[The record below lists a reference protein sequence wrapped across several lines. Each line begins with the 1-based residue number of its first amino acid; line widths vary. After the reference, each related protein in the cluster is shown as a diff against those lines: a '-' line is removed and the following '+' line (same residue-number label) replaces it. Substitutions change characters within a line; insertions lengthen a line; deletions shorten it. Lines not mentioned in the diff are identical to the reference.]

1 MEAELTT
8 LTALAASGATT
19 FVGLMATEAWTQV
32 RGRLVRFLGRGEND
46 EVIDAELEE
55 SREALIAARRDGDE
69 DGARDVA
76 AEWRIRIRQ
85 ALRDNPEAEQELRAI
100 LDELAPQQTT
110 GPTVAINHNTISGGH
125 YNAPVIMAQWVN
137 DGAPSTPRRGPG
149 TA

>member
-1 MEAELTT
+1 MEAE

-19 FVGLMATEAWTQV
+19 FVGLMATEAWTQA
-32 RGRLVRFLGRGEND
+32 RGRLARFLGRGERD
-46 EVIDAELEE
+46 DVIDAELEE
-55 SREALIAARRDGDE
+55 SREALIAAHRDGDE

-76 AEWRIRIRQ
+76 AEWRIRIRR

-100 LDELAPQQTT
+100 LDDLAPQQAA

-137 DGAPSTPRRGPG
+137 DGVSSTPRRGPG